1 MTQTTTDYNA
11 CDVSLWMDN
20 DAGTLS
26 EITGS
31 SNSISANWTQSTG
44 SVSTFQG
51 GGWVRAKGGCMK
63 EGTITIVVLGTTA
76 ATEGFSLMHDW
87 FFNHSG
93 DLRTVT
99 WYEPDKN
106 IGSHKFSG
114 EAIIQDMTSE
124 RPSSA
129 SDPVTTSIT
138 LKTTGAWT
146 WVTNAT

>member
-11 CDVSLWMDN
+11 CDVSLWMD
-20 DAGTLS
+20 DDTGALK

-31 SNSISANWTQSTG
+31 SNAINAVWTQSTG

-63 EGTITIVVLGTTA
+63 NGTITLTVLGTTDTGEA
-76 ATEGFSLMHDW
+76 FSLLHDW

-93 DLRTVT
+93 VLRTVT

-106 IGSHKFSG
+106 VGSHKFSG
-114 EAIIQDMTSE
+114 EAVIQDLTSN
-124 RPSSA
+124 RPSDV
-129 SDPVTTSIT
+129 SDPVTTAATLIT
-138 LKTTGAWT
+138 SGAWT
-146 WVTNAT
+146 WATNAT